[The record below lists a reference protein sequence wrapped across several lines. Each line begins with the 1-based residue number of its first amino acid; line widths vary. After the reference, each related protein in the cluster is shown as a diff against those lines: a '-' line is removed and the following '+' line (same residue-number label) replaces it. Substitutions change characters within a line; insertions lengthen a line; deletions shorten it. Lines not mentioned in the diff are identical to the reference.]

1 MAIKPGQNEHAS
13 AETWG
18 VTMLSGGMT
27 HEDTSQLAREGDVD
41 AGLEKQTVGRIT
53 RRLIPFLILCY
64 FIASLNRVNVSFAA
78 LQMNKQLG
86 LSGAVYGFGAGLF
99 FITYCLCE
107 VPSNLLLHKFG
118 ARRWIARIMLSWGV
132 CACAMAFVQGPIS
145 FYAVRLLLGAAEAGF
160 YPGVLFFITLWFPA
174 AYRGRIFGLFVAAIP
189 LSGIIGAPLSGML
202 MGLEGVG
209 GLHGW
214 QWMFLLEGLPAV
226 LLAPVVLWYL
236 TDTPGEAGWL
246 PAPEGR
252 WLSATLRGERS
263 ATETRRRYSVIQAL
277 TNPWVLFLAAMYFT
291 NVCLMNSITFFLPQI
306 VKGFGLT
313 IQQTGFVVA
322 IPSLFALAGVI
333 WWGRRSDARHERTG
347 HAAFANFIG
356 GAALL
361 ASVLVHDPI
370 WRCLVLSLALA
381 ATLSFFSPFWA
392 IPGSFLSGAAAA
404 GGIAAISALGVIGGF
419 VSPWIVGAL
428 RDYSGDF
435 RTGLGSFAVLAMVA
449 SIIFYIAGRRRQTA
463 AAS

>member
-1 MAIKPGQNEHAS
+1 MR
-13 AETWG
+13 
-18 VTMLSGGMT
+18 SGSLTQMYS
-27 HEDTSQLAREGDVD
+27 EADRMD

-86 LSGAVYGFGAGLF
+86 LSSSVYGFGAGLF

-132 CACAMAFVQGPIS
+132 CACAMAFVRGPIS

-174 AYRGRIFGLFVAAIP
+174 AYRGRIFGLFITAIP
-189 LSGIIGAPLSGML
+189 LSGIIGSPLSGML
-202 MGLEGVG
+202 MGLEGRG

-214 QWMFLLEGLPAV
+214 QWLFLVEGLPAL

-236 TDTPGEAGWL
+236 TDSPREASWL
-246 PAPEGR
+246 PAPER
-252 WLSATLRGERS
+252 NWITSTLDSESHAAQAKRS
-263 ATETRRRYSVIQAL
+263 YSVVQAL
-277 TNPWVLFLAAMYFT
+277 TNPFVLFLAAMFFT

-313 IQQTGFVVA
+313 MQQTGFVVA
-322 IPSLFALAGVI
+322 IPSLLALAGVI
-333 WWGRRSDARHERTG
+333 WWGRRSDARGERTG
-347 HAAFANFIG
+347 HAAFANFVG

-361 ASVLVHDPI
+361 VSVLLHDPL
-370 WRCLVLSLALA
+370 WRGIAISVAFA

-404 GGIAAISALGVIGGF
+404 GGIAAISSLGVIGGF

-435 RTGLGSFAVLAMVA
+435 RTGLGGFAILAMLA
-449 SIIFYIAGRRRQTA
+449 SIIFYVAGRRRQMTA
-463 AAS
+463 AE